1 MCLVTFEL
9 VLEVES
15 LELSL
20 MLVMGDWE
28 LVLGVGEALVPF
40 EDLVV
45 LGVLSTA

>member
-1 MCLVTFEL
+1 